1 LDAKEER
8 IPMKKSVIVMVLTLV
23 IMLLTDMPAL
33 AVDSNVIVEEGLFF
47 IGKKPIPANCFQR
60 LMTELNGDDVT
71 RSIYLTRSSVRG
83 CINSNEPGRDVE
95 YKILA
100 DKGDDIFEV
109 RVCERVD
116 GSMGADCST
125 LIVRFTVYPYI
136 LGDKVKNVLSLDK
149 LGEK

>member
-1 LDAKEER
+1 MNK
-8 IPMKKSVIVMVLTLV
+8 IVIVAVRSLAVL
-23 IMLLTDMPAL
+23 LLAVSPAL
-33 AVDSNVIVEEGLFF
+33 AVDPNVVVEGGLFF
-47 IGKKPIPANCFQR
+47 VGKKPIPPNCFQR

-83 CINSNEPGRDVE
+83 CINSNEPGRDAE
-95 YKILA
+95 YIILA
-100 DKGDDIFEV
+100 DKGDGVFEV

-116 GSMGADCST
+116 GPMGADCAT

-136 LGDKVKNVLSLDK
+136 LGDEVKKVLSLDK